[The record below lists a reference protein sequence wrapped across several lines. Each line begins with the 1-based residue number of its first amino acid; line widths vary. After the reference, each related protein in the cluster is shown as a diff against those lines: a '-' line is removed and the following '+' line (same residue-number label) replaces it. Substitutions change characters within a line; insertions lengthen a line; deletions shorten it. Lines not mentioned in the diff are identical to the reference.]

1 MEELIEKGKL
11 AKSASRVLGSLSASV
26 KNNAL
31 LAIADALEKNSEFI
45 ISENKKDID
54 AGRRN
59 GMKESLI
66 DRLSLNQARIIDMAE
81 GIRKLLVCRILSVKL
96 SQV

>member
-31 LAIADALEKNSEFI
+31 LAIADALEKILNLLYPKI
-45 ISENKKDID
+45 KRIS
-54 AGRRN
+54 
-59 GMKESLI
+59 M
-66 DRLSLNQARIIDMAE
+66 QAEEMA
-81 GIRKLLVCRILSVKL
+81 
-96 SQV
+96 

>member
-45 ISENKKDID
+45 KKFALVELVYYI
-54 AGRRN
+54 AYIVF
-59 GMKESLI
+59 SL
-66 DRLSLNQARIIDMAE
+66 LNIYI
-81 GIRKLLVCRILSVKL
+81 
-96 SQV
+96 